1 LDLPEDHER
10 IVQLLKRMDKL
21 MPKIFSEVITAD
33 IVSLDRNVK
42 LRAVTKFSIFWKL
55 TASDLDYKPFEPIS
69 ERIDK
74 YTSE

>member
-1 LDLPEDHER
+1 M
-10 IVQLLKRMDKL
+10 QLLKRMDKL

-33 IVSLDRNVK
+33 IISLDRNVK

-55 TASDLDYKPFEPIS
+55 TAADPEYKPFEPIS